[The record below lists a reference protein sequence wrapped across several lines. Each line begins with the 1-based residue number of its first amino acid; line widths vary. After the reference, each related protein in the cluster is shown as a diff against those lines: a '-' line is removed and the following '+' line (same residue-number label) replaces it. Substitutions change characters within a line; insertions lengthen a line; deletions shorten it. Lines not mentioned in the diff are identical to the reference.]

1 MLKTGE
7 AIGQDMSEREDKDKS
22 EAPRIAT
29 RGPRKLAGLAGPTAR
44 GLAAAKGFAIM
55 SIATRWADIAGPQL
69 APHARPQAIS
79 PAGILTV
86 KVEGAA
92 ALLIQHQQRELIQR
106 IAALAG
112 EGVVKSLKIVQGP
125 IARARELRPK
135 PLPPRLS
142 AAEEAAVS
150 HSVAKVEDPGLRDSL
165 AKLMR
170 RAVDSSRRR

>member
-1 MLKTGE
+1 
-7 AIGQDMSEREDKDKS
+7 MSERADKDKS
-22 EAPRIAT
+22 PKDERDAPRVAT

-44 GLAAAKGFAIM
+44 SLAAAKGFAIM

-125 IARARELRPK
+125 VARARAVAPK
-135 PLPPRLS
+135 PAAPRLS
-142 AAEEAAVS
+142 LAEEAAVS
-150 HSVAKVEDPGLRDSL
+150 QSVAKVEDPGLRDSL